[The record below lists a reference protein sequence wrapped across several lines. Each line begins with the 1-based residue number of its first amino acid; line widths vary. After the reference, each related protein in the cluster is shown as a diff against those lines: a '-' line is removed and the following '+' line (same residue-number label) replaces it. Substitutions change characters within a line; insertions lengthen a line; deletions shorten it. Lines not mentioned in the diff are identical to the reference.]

1 MIGRTGFFFSYSYTF
16 YSASLAR
23 VAIHAFFFHD
33 YGSTFI
39 IVNCGCT
46 MVQLL
51 YFLELDRDLKRD
63 LDTDA
68 LTRVLSYQGDTCPSP

>member
-1 MIGRTGFFFSYSYTF
+1 MIGRTGFFFSFSYTF

-46 MVQLL
+46 IVQLL
-51 YFLELDRDLKRD
+51 YFLELDRDL
-63 LDTDA
+63 DTDA
-68 LTRVLSYQGDTCPSP
+68 LTRALSYQGDTCP